1 MQAVAKSQKIKKKY
15 FYKSILCHLLHLC
28 CADGSG
34 MFTAVYYGG
43 FRFVFI

>member
-1 MQAVAKSQKIKKKY
+1 MQAVAKSQKIKK
-15 FYKSILCHLLHLC
+15 SHLLHLC

>member
-1 MQAVAKSQKIKKKY
+1 MQNQEKY

>member
-1 MQAVAKSQKIKKKY
+1 MQAVAKSQKIKKSTSTKV
-15 FYKSILCHLLHLC
+15 FLCHLLHLC